1 MVILHDAVKTIQN
14 LGFLF
19 FFQEKDKTRKT

>member
-1 MVILHDAVKTIQN
+1 MVILHDAVKIIQN

-19 FFQEKDKTRKT
+19 FSKKKDKTRKT